1 MWSKIEKDWDL
12 SRERSH
18 VIQAQMVS
26 RFQCYPDSNGIQAQM
41 LSKIEK
47 DWEQFNVIQALTRP
61 PSSPLNLLI
70 TIYTSL
76 LSSHSHHFLNSIMM
90 MVIICIKRWRWTSP
104 SNDADAAVWGAV
116 QLPRGSAH
124 LQLWLHHQC
133 LTHCLPGLI
142 SIYHIY
148 NMNMNITKSTYQ
160 KQIWPCWAFLSL
172 SLATPQSWLS

>member
-41 LSKIEK
+41 LSKIENYWDLSRGRSNVIQAQMWSKIEK

-90 MVIICIKRWRWTSP
+90 TMTMQLFGGQFNFPEGRPTSNFDSITSALLTVFQVSSAFIIYI
-104 SNDADAAVWGAV
+104 
-116 QLPRGSAH
+116 
-124 LQLWLHHQC
+124 
-133 LTHCLPGLI
+133 
-142 SIYHIY
+142 
-148 NMNMNITKSTYQ
+148 
-160 KQIWPCWAFLSL
+160 IWIWI
-172 SLATPQSWLS
+172 